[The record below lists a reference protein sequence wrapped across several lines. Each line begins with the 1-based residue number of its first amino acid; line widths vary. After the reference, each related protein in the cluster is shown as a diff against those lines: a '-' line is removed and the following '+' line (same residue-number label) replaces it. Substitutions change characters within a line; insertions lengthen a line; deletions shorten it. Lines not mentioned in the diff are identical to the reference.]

1 MGVCIRGLT
10 YIYIY
15 IYVCVCVLVTQSCP
29 NLCDPMDCYPPG
41 SSVRGDSP
49 GENTRVGCHALPQ
62 GISPTQGWNPHLLC
76 VPHWWEGSLPLVPP
90 GKPIPGISIIRV
102 LQFLLS
108 RLSQTVFR
116 VTTELSSPAF
126 LLAELIY
133 LVSCQEVLSFLL
145 LRLLL
150 SFFCCR

>member
-1 MGVCIRGLT
+1 M
-10 YIYIY
+10 YILLS
-15 IYVCVCVLVTQSCP
+15 YVCVRSHFNHVQLFVTPWTGAHQAPLS
-29 NLCDPMDCYPPG
+29 M
-41 SSVRGDSP
+41 GDSP

-62 GISPTQGWNPHLLC
+62 GISPTQGWNPHLLRL
-76 VPHWWEGSLPLVPP
+76 PHWWEGSLPLVPP